1 MKRVIALFCLLL
13 LGLLAACGGA
23 AEASPGADAHDAS
36 PEERTFMLG
45 DLTLILPE
53 TVQDP
58 RWSGPKGGVA
68 QAEFSWGGE
77 NYVYRVKKSRRAEN
91 LSDISDMPFTGPEG
105 GELAADA
112 PRCVVDGAKGYIA
125 WYAHGHAFTLS
136 MEENANDRKLVSL
149 YNVLRKDR
157 PLSDF
162 FQPPLLWARCDFRD
176 VPAERTTY
184 TWASR
189 TDPGED
195 SKSFVVADGIH
206 PLQMLDKAGRV
217 SLTPLLIS
225 PGAEVEL
232 DFELAPEKLTVRCW
246 PEETAR
252 AVFEDPALFSAS
264 VEQGVELTVTEG
276 RIAPPGPGNY
286 IYEVRAAWS
295 DDAGYGGTAYYGFY
309 STGIPD

>member
-23 AEASPGADAHDAS
+23 AEASPGADAPDAS
-36 PEERTFMLG
+36 LEERTFVLG

-105 GELAADA
+105 GEPAADA

-195 SKSFVVADGIH
+195 GKSFVIADGIH
-206 PLQMLDKAGRV
+206 PLQMLDEESV
-217 SLTPLLIS
+217 SLTPLPVP
-225 PGAEVEL
+225 PGGEIEL
-232 DFELAPEKLTVRCW
+232 DFQLPPDELTVRCW
-246 PEETAR
+246 SEETAR

-286 IYEVRAAWS
+286 IYEVRAAWT
-295 DDAGYGGTAYYGFY
+295 DDAGYGGTADYGFY
-309 STGIPD
+309 TAGIPD